1 MYKNMKA
8 ENTNLLVVGAPRSGT
23 TLLAA
28 MIGRHSEVAMLSEH
42 FGSAVKDVISKPIVG
57 NKLCIPNQIEINAKR
72 SRWVNLLPPRLFHL
86 LHRYEYFQYR
96 PEGQVSIID
105 YIQWGPLKIVGIVR
119 DGNAVISSITER
131 GGQSLD
137 VAIYRWR
144 RSIDILTELSD
155 QLGDDF
161 FLISFDQLVT
171 QSENTMKAI
180 AAFLSISFE
189 SEMLEGYAYTP
200 NYSNQK
206 IDSSKAKEKKI
217 DMDLIQEYPDTF
229 SKFTSLVSR
238 SNANLAK
245 RFDA

>member
-1 MYKNMKA
+1 MKA
-8 ENTNLLVVGAPRSGT
+8 DDTNLLVMGAPRSGT

-42 FGSAVKDVISKPIVG
+42 FGSAVKDVISKPIAG
-57 NKLCIPNQIEINAKR
+57 NKLCIPNHIEINEKR
-72 SRWVNLLPPRLFHL
+72 SRWVNLLPPHLFHL
-86 LHRYEYFQYR
+86 LHQYGYFQYS
-96 PEGQVSIID
+96 PEGQVSITD
-105 YIQWGPLKIVGIVR
+105 YLQWGPLKIVGIVR

-171 QSENTMKAI
+171 QSENAMQAV
-180 AAFLSISFE
+180 AAFLDIPFE
-189 SEMLEGYAYTP
+189 SEMLQGYAYTP

-206 IDSSKAKEKKI
+206 IDSSKAKKRG
-217 DMDLIQEYPDTF
+217 MDLNLSKEYPDTF
-229 SKFTSLVSR
+229 SKFTDLLTLC
-238 SNANLAK
+238 NASSVEGL
-245 RFDA
+245 